1 MEPENKTE
9 ELIEYIASRSDQTVE
24 QKVKDIQRF
33 AYPDQE
39 ADWNVG
45 QACATCPPPHARKE
59 YVDNLIEE
67 VESRYTV
74 TIYTAYPGTPL
85 NNEYGNPHFDK
96 DGNRVVSEAGHMW
109 LQIKKINKD
118 GIETNTSYGFAPI
131 VSGITGDGAVTDED
145 TTHYENPYYS
155 RTIEIEKQQYDKLDE
170 FGDLA
175 MRENLTYFNLYY
187 NGATNSCIDFTWKAL
202 RHAGITPKSA
212 WNDLS
217 NYNKLSKATGQFDG
231 DLKVINNIPH
241 IKSIPAP
248 FPDSELNTQKY
259 NKKPPRTFKQWLLS
273 QNENTPHDNNIELTK
288 R

>member
-1 MEPENKTE
+1 MKAQNKTE
-9 ELIEYIASRSDQTVE
+9 ELLRYIANRNDQTVE
-24 QKVKDIQRF
+24 EKIKDIQHF

-39 ADWNVG
+39 ANWNVG
-45 QACATCPPPHARKE
+45 QACATCPPPHARNE

-74 TIYTAYPGTPL
+74 TIYTAYPGTPM
-85 NNEYGNPHFDK
+85 NNDYGVPKFE
-96 DGNRVVSEAGHMW
+96 DGKRETSSAGHMW

-118 GIETNTSYGFAPI
+118 NIETDNISYGFAPI
-131 VSGITGDGAVTDED
+131 ETGITGAGKVTDKD
-145 TTHYENPYYS
+145 TIHYENPYYS
-155 RTIEIEKQQYDKLDE
+155 RTIEITKQQYDKIYE

-175 MRENLTYFNLYY
+175 MRENQTYFNLNY

-202 RHAGITPKSA
+202 RHAGITPNQA

-217 NYNKLSKATGQFDG
+217 SYNKELKKAGEFDG

-241 IKSIPAP
+241 VKAIPTP
-248 FPDSELNTQKY
+248 FPDSELNTHKY
-259 NKKPPRTFKQWLLS
+259 NEKPSRTVLQWILS
-273 QNENTPHDNNIELTK
+273 QNESNTYDNNIELAK